1 MMAVETVET
10 HIEETGRLPYTDAPQ
25 AEEPSR
31 MDRSDGDD
39 ENEESV
45 MIVDRSEVVRP
56 YNSFYR
62 VDRPFSC
69 TN

>member
-25 AEEPSR
+25 VEEPSR

-56 YNSFYR
+56 INSLYR
-62 VDRPFSC
+62 VDRPLSW